1 MEQTNCERCGSP
13 EAHVSSDGVVFSGAY
28 GSAEFDLYNLVWLH
42 PEAKADVG
50 WFCDAC
56 VSEFVSEEKLE
67 TFSCAVDTSVGV
79 GLSKEAYVAL
89 FKAGAN
95 EAREQCIAHIGT
107 LSSVTTPSPETLEA
121 AKGLATRTA
130 KDDTFNGAFNTTP
143 ESKGEL
149 AIRAGR
155 AHATA
160 LIAFGHGGRD
170 VIDEIA
176 AEWCD
181 ERIAKDRTRD
191 ILVDLMQQELE
202 ELEASSED

>member
-1 MEQTNCERCGSP
+1 MEQTDCKRCGSP
-13 EAHVSSDGVVFSGAY
+13 EAHVSGDGVVFSGAY
-28 GSAEFDLYNLVWLH
+28 GSAEFDLFNLVWVGTESA
-42 PEAKADVG
+42 PCAG

-56 VSEFVSEEKLE
+56 VEAYVDKGYLE
-67 TFSCAVDTSVGV
+67 VFGCAVDASVGTN
-79 GLSKEAYVAL
+79 LSKEAYMTL
-89 FKAGAN
+89 FLTGAD
-95 EAREQCIAHIGT
+95 EAREQCIAQIGT
-107 LSSVTTPSPETLEA
+107 LSSVHQPSQDVLMSVKRLA
-121 AKGLATRTA
+121 ADTA

-170 VIDEIA
+170 VIDRLA

-181 ERIAKDRTRD
+181 ERLAKDRTRD
-191 ILVDLMQQELE
+191 ILVDLMQQEIE
-202 ELEASSED
+202 ELEASSGD